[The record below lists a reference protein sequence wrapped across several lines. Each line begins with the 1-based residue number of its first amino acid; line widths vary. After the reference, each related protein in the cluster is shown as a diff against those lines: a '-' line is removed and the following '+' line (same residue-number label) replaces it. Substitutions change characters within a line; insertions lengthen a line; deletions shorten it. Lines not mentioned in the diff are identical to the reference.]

1 MPTTVEVVCAAGQR
15 YDYSILEKNDIIDCL
30 FSELVIQKP
39 YVITDFEYKEKYD
52 YETDKFNTVTIITL
66 NSDDVIIRVAA
77 PYALIEHM
85 GMIADRTPPDAE
97 YTIIR
102 TSEYTVK
109 FSFDRWMYFVREL
122 FHMFHML

>member
-1 MPTTVEVVCAAGQR
+1 MPTTVVVCAAGQR
-15 YDYSILEKNDIIDCL
+15 YDYSILEKNDIIDSI
-30 FSELVIQKP
+30 FSELVIQKH

-66 NSDDVIIRVAA
+66 NSDGVIIRVAA

-85 GMIADRTPPDAE
+85 SMIADRTTADTE

-102 TSEYTVK
+102 TSEYTVE
-109 FSFDRWMYFVREL
+109 FSFDR
-122 FHMFHML
+122 